1 MKKLLYSLAA
11 FVIMAI
17 IGMTSCG
24 PSAAEKA
31 RLDSIRI
38 ADSLRVLDSIKI
50 ADSLKVVQEKEAQ
63 LEALRQKIDETAAST
78 KATFVLKIYE
88 LGKVV
93 YANEG
98 MMGSNKIITVY
109 DVSTD
114 QKTNISLKNSADLGS
129 IVDISPGNNDK
140 QVVVDVHCG
149 GSGPF
154 YTHYTIDVE
163 EGNVIRVVED

>member
-1 MKKLLYSLAA
+1 M
-11 FVIMAI
+11 
-17 IGMTSCG
+17 
-24 PSAAEKA
+24 
-31 RLDSIRI
+31 
-38 ADSLRVLDSIKI
+38 
-50 ADSLKVVQEKEAQ
+50 
-63 LEALRQKIDETAAST
+63 
-78 KATFVLKIYE
+78 
-88 LGKVV
+88 GKVV

-129 IVDISPGNNDK
+129 IVNISPGNNDK

-149 GSGPF
+149 RSGPF